1 MVDKKGEIIRLLIQ
15 INDPALQF
23 FDIDS
28 NEMLDE
34 KIEILQRCANGEN
47 IMEIGLHI
55 LEKMPQNGIWDM
67 QEGRQKTMNTCK
79 HERIKSVNCRIF
91 CVSCGEEL
99 SLDYL
104 FGKHEQ
110 AAEKPENKQETPKK
124 TTRKRKA

>member
-55 LEKMPQNGIWDM
+55 LEKMPESGIWDM
-67 QEGRQKTMNTCK
+67 
-79 HERIKSVNCRIF
+79 
-91 CVSCGEEL
+91 
-99 SLDYL
+99 
-104 FGKHEQ
+104 
-110 AAEKPENKQETPKK
+110 
-124 TTRKRKA
+124 

>member
-34 KIEILQRCANGEN
+34 KIEIMQRCANGEN

-55 LEKMPQNGIWDM
+55 LEKMPESGIWDM
-67 QEGRQKTMNTCK
+67 QEGRQK
-79 HERIKSVNCRIF
+79 
-91 CVSCGEEL
+91 
-99 SLDYL
+99 
-104 FGKHEQ
+104 Q
-110 AAEKPENKQETPKK
+110 
-124 TTRKRKA
+124 